1 MAPVR
6 KTPHNKAVN
15 SSERHEMPLHAQKME
30 VLGRLSSS
38 VIHDL
43 NNLLTVIQL
52 NAALI
57 EEGDLDPKEA
67 ATIAQKISD
76 ASRRSA
82 DLTRKVL
89 NFARRQPE
97 ESKPVEVGEMI
108 DGLGR
113 MLDSLVARRVEIAIG
128 RGATPVWVRGNRG
141 AIEQALMNLVLNAV
155 DAMADGGRV
164 SLTHSVRD
172 IRHGEL
178 ADCPA
183 GRYAMIEVI
192 DNGAGIPPDVRDQIF
207 EPFFTTKDFGTGMG
221 LAIVDRV
228 ARLHRGAVTFESAP
242 GRGTTFRLWLPWI
255 SAPTEEKPA
264 VKAEIPAPVQT
275 RTVLLVEDD
284 VGIRELARYLLEKMG
299 LRVLAAA
306 TGPEAL
312 ELWEKH
318 RSEVSLLFTDLVLA
332 GGLSGRDVALR
343 VLAERPQLPVIYT
356 SGYSSAWSDH
366 SIFTESNFLPK
377 PFPPT
382 ALQNM
387 VKAALARI

>member
-1 MAPVR
+1 
-6 KTPHNKAVN
+6 
-15 SSERHEMPLHAQKME
+15 MPLHAQKME
-30 VLGRLSSS
+30 VLGRLASS

-57 EEGDLDPKEA
+57 EGGDLPPSEA
-67 ATIAQKISD
+67 ALVARKISD

-97 ESKPVEVGEMI
+97 EAKAVELGEMI

-113 MLDSLVARRVEIAIG
+113 MLDSLVARRMVIEIA
-128 RGATPVWVRGNRG
+128 RGAAPAWVLGNRG
-141 AIEQALMNLVLNAV
+141 ALEQALMNLVLNAV
-155 DAMADGGRV
+155 DAMPNGGRV
-164 SLTHSVRD
+164 AIAYSVRD
-172 IRHGEL
+172 VRSGEV
-178 ADCPA
+178 AGCAA
-183 GRYAMIEVI
+183 GRHAVIEVA
-192 DNGAGIPPDVRDQIF
+192 DAGAGIPVEARGRLF
-207 EPFFTTKDFGTGMG
+207 EPFFTTKALGTGMG

-228 ARLHRGAVTFESAP
+228 ARLHRGAVTFESVS

-255 SAPTEEKPA
+255 EAPEGEKVAAPA
-264 VKAEIPAPVQT
+264 ETLAPVQA

-284 VGIRELARYLLEKMG
+284 VGIRELGRYLLEKMG
-299 LRVLAAA
+299 LRVLAAG

-318 RSEVSLLFTDLVLA
+318 RDEVSLLFTDLVLA

-343 VLAERPQLPVIYT
+343 VLADRPQLPVIYT

-366 SIFTESNFLPK
+366 SIFTQSNFLPK

-387 VKAALARI
+387 VKAALVRA

>member
-1 MAPVR
+1 MAPAE
-6 KTPHNKAVN
+6 KTSHNTAVN
-15 SSERHEMPLHAQKME
+15 SPERHEMPLHAQKME
-30 VLGRLSSS
+30 VLGRLASS

-67 ATIAQKISD
+67 SAVAQKISD

-97 ESKPVEVGEMI
+97 ESKPVELGEMI

-113 MLDSLVARRVEIAIG
+113 MLDSLVARRVEIVIG
-128 RGATPVWVRGNRG
+128 RGAAPVWVRGNRG
-141 AIEQALMNLVLNAV
+141 ALEQALMNLVLNAV
-155 DAMADGGRV
+155 DAMADGGKV
-164 SLTHSVRD
+164 SIVHSARD
-172 IRHGEL
+172 IRYGEL
-178 ADCPA
+178 TGCPA
-183 GRYAMIEVI
+183 GRYALIEVI
-192 DNGAGIPPDVRDQIF
+192 DNGAGIPPDVRDKIF

-228 ARLHRGAVTFESAP
+228 ARLHRGTVTFESAP

-255 SAPTEEKPA
+255 AAPTEEKTVA
-264 VKAEIPAPVQT
+264 KAEVPAPVHA
-275 RTVLLVEDD
+275 RMVLLVEDD

-299 LRVLAAA
+299 LRVLAAG

-318 RSEVSLLFTDLVLA
+318 RNEVNLLFTDLVLA

-343 VLAERPQLPVIYT
+343 LLAERPSLPVIYT

-366 SIFTESNFLPK
+366 SIFTENNFLPK